1 MCWTLSSGS
10 ISPEYPLPW
19 LPEQVVV
26 RPRLYLCLEDSST
39 ISLAFSGV
47 YQTQRSPLVS
57 GLGKLWFWGEDLH
70 LLG

>member
-26 RPRLYLCLEDSST
+26 RPRLGSLLQYFCRRFGFFELCVSYDAENLKP
-39 ISLAFSGV
+39 
-47 YQTQRSPLVS
+47 RS
-57 GLGKLWFWGEDLH
+57 
-70 LLG
+70 